1 MKMKHLFAVA
11 IVTLAL
17 FVSALASAAPAA
29 DPKAIQPFHINVADK
44 DLTDLR
50 NRIAATRWP
59 DKETVSDRSQ
69 GAQLEQLQALVRYWG
84 TSYDWRKAE
93 AQLNNLAQYVTTLDG
108 VEIHFIWV
116 RSPHPNALPMIMT
129 HGWPGSVFEF
139 IKVVGPLTDPTA
151 HGGNAADAFDVV
163 IPSIPGYG
171 FSGKP
176 TGIGWDPDHIA
187 RVWAQLMQRLEY
199 THYVA
204 QGGDWGAPI
213 TSAMAR
219 QAPAGLRGVHL
230 NLPATI
236 PAEASAA
243 LAVGGPAPEGFSE
256 KERATYDAVA
266 TLVKQ
271 GNLAYSTMMAARPQM
286 IGYGATDSPA
296 FLAALMLV
304 HPGFARWTYGAD
316 PQQSPTKDEVLDDIT
331 LYWLTNSA
339 ASAARLYWENM
350 GRSPLSSAAQKTTE
364 ISLPVAVTVFPE
376 DVYCPPETWAR
387 RAYSNL
393 IYFHQA
399 EKGGHF
405 AAWEQPQLF
414 TEELRTA
421 FRSLR

>member
-1 MKMKHLFAVA
+1 MKMKPLFAVA
-11 IVTLAL
+11 IATLAL
-17 FVSALASAAPAA
+17 CISALASAAPAA
-29 DPKAIQPFHINVADK
+29 DPKAIQPFHVNIADK
-44 DLTDLR
+44 ELTDLR

-84 TSYDWRKAE
+84 TDYDWRKAE

-108 VEIHFIWV
+108 VDIHFIWV

-176 TGIGWDPDHIA
+176 SGIGWDPEHIA
-187 RVWAQLMQRLEY
+187 RVCAQLMQRLEY

-219 QAPAGLRGVHL
+219 QAPVGLRGIHL

-243 LAVGGPAPEGFSE
+243 LAVGGPAPAGFSE
-256 KERATYDAVA
+256 EERATYDAVA

-376 DVYCPPETWAR
+376 DVYCPPESWAR

>member
-1 MKMKHLFAVA
+1 MKHLFTVVA
-11 IVTLAL
+11 ATLAL
-17 FVSALASAAPAA
+17 CVSALASAAPADNA
-29 DPKAIQPFHINVADK
+29 KALQPFHVDVPDK
-44 DLTDLR
+44 DLADLR
-50 NRIAATRWP
+50 NRLAATRWP
-59 DKETVSDRSQ
+59 DKETVPDQSQ
-69 GAQLEQLQALVRYWG
+69 GAQLAKLQALIHYWG
-84 TSYDWRKAE
+84 TDYDWRKAE
-93 AQLNNLAQYVTTLDG
+93 AQLNALPQYTATLDG
-108 VEIHFIWV
+108 VDIHFIWV

-139 IKVVGPLTDPTA
+139 IKVIGPLTDPPA

-176 TGIGWDPDHIA
+176 SGIGWDPDHIA

-199 THYVA
+199 SRYVA
-204 QGGDWGAPI
+204 QGGDWGGPI

-219 QAPAGLRGVHL
+219 QAPAGLLGIHL

-236 PAEASAA
+236 PAEATAA
-243 LAVGGPAPEGFSE
+243 LAVGGPAPAGFSDE
-256 KERATYDAVA
+256 ERATFDAVS

-271 GNLAYSTMMAARPQM
+271 GNLAYSAMMAARPQM
-286 IGYGATDSPA
+286 IGYGATDSPT

-304 HPGFARWTYGAD
+304 HPGFAKWSYGAD
-316 PQQSPTKDEVLDDIT
+316 PQQSPTKDQVLDDIT

-339 ASAARLYWENM
+339 TSAGRLYWENM

-364 ISLPVAVTVFPE
+364 ISLPVAVTVFPD
-376 DVYCPPETWAR
+376 DVYYPPESWAR
-387 RAYSNL
+387 RAYSHL
-393 IYFHQA
+393 IYFRQA
-399 EKGGHF
+399 DKGGHF

-414 TEELRTA
+414 TEELRAA

>member
-1 MKMKHLFAVA
+1 MKPLFAVVIA
-11 IVTLAL
+11 TLAL
-17 FVSALASAAPAA
+17 CVSAFASAADSPT
-29 DPKAIQPFHINVADK
+29 IQPFHANVADK
-44 DLTDLR
+44 ELVDLR
-50 NRIAATRWP
+50 NRLAATRWP

-93 AQLNNLAQYVTTLDG
+93 AQLNALPQYVTTLDG
-108 VEIHFIWV
+108 VDIHFIWV

-139 IKVVGPLTDPTA
+139 IKVVGPLTDPPA

-176 TGIGWDPDHIA
+176 SGIGWDPDHIA

-219 QAPAGLRGVHL
+219 QAPAGLRGIHL

-243 LAVGGPAPEGFSE
+243 LAVGGPAPAGFSE
-256 KERATYDAVA
+256 EERATYDAVA

-271 GNLAYSTMMAARPQM
+271 GNLAYSAMMAARPQM

-376 DVYCPPETWAR
+376 DVYCPPESWAR

-399 EKGGHF
+399 DKGGHF

>member
-1 MKMKHLFAVA
+1 M
-11 IVTLAL
+11 
-17 FVSALASAAPAA
+17 
-29 DPKAIQPFHINVADK
+29 
-44 DLTDLR
+44 
-50 NRIAATRWP
+50 
-59 DKETVSDRSQ
+59 
-69 GAQLEQLQALVRYWG
+69 
-84 TSYDWRKAE
+84 
-93 AQLNNLAQYVTTLDG
+93 
-108 VEIHFIWV
+108 
-116 RSPHPNALPMIMT
+116 
-129 HGWPGSVFEF
+129 
-139 IKVVGPLTDPTA
+139 
-151 HGGNAADAFDVV
+151 

-176 TGIGWDPDHIA
+176 SGIGWDPDHIA

-219 QAPAGLRGVHL
+219 QAPAGLRGIHL

-243 LAVGGPAPEGFSE
+243 LAVGGPAPAGFTE

-271 GNLAYSTMMAARPQM
+271 GNLAYSAMMAARPQM

-296 FLAALMLV
+296 FLAALLLV

-399 EKGGHF
+399 DKGGHF

>member
-1 MKMKHLFAVA
+1 MKHTFAVA
-11 IVTLAL
+11 IATLAL
-17 FVSALASAAPAA
+17 CVSALASAAPAA
-29 DPKAIQPFHINVADK
+29 DSPTIQPFHVNVADK
-44 DLTDLR
+44 DLADLR

-84 TSYDWRKAE
+84 TDYDWRKAE
-93 AQLNNLAQYVTTLDG
+93 AQLNTLPQYVTTLDG

-129 HGWPGSVFEF
+129 HGWPGSVLEF

-176 TGIGWDPDHIA
+176 SGIGWDPDHIA

-219 QAPAGLRGVHL
+219 QAPAGLRGIHL

-243 LAVGGPAPEGFSE
+243 LAVGGPAPTGFSE

-339 ASAARLYWENM
+339 TSAARLYWENM

-376 DVYCPPETWAR
+376 DVYCPPESWAR

-399 EKGGHF
+399 DKGGHF

>member
-1 MKMKHLFAVA
+1 MKMKPLFAVA
-11 IVTLAL
+11 IASLAL
-17 FVSALASAAPAA
+17 CVSALAA
-29 DPKAIQPFHINVADK
+29 DPQAIQPFHVNVADK
-44 DLTDLR
+44 DLADLR

-69 GAQLEQLQALVRYWG
+69 GAQLAQLQELVRYWG
-84 TSYDWRKAE
+84 TDYDWRKAE
-93 AQLNNLAQYVTTLDG
+93 AQLNSLAQYVTTLDG

-176 TGIGWDPDHIA
+176 SGIGWDPDHIA

-219 QAPAGLRGVHL
+219 QAPAGLRGIHL

-243 LAVGGPAPEGFSE
+243 LAVGGPAPAGFSD

-271 GNLAYSTMMAARPQM
+271 GNLAYSAMMAARPQM

-376 DVYCPPETWAR
+376 DVYCPPESWAR